1 MVLWEMWSV
10 RVVVWDVVIN
20 VYDQS
25 ASTEACSVQK
35 CGGVQKCV
43 MCCEMWC
50 GVVVWCGMGLWKVV
64 V

>member
-1 MVLWEMWSV
+1 M
-10 RVVVWDVVIN
+10 VVWDVVIN